1 VEVNQID
8 VLKNL
13 SVVIPT
19 FRRPEFIERAIR
31 YWIQLPVK
39 VFIVDG
45 SDESMY
51 RSGKLIPN
59 TEIFYLHIPQG
70 QKSVNENFHERWM
83 IAASLPESTYSVI
96 CADDDFLSPSALV
109 EVICLMNMN
118 PEISAVV
125 GHTVYYRNQESKDT
139 IWSFEKKRRYSLAAS
154 QLNIEDRIF
163 GSDLRLMY
171 AVMRTSKFK
180 RIFHLAHE
188 KVYSH
193 PHVAEFL
200 VFELARM
207 FCQTLTVN
215 YVLSFRRSFQTS
227 LPNFWATHELSF
239 ADWWK
244 SSNNKP
250 EVASVRNTLRNA
262 IKECDPVAS
271 RLKISR
277 LTKKFPTSSWLYPR
291 RNLSK
296 FSVILDLITKIIQKA
311 PRSLYQICRQIVPA
325 SIRTIL
331 DSRREMSSTQGGPR
345 LGVESGTLSQ
355 FIMSLRKSK
364 ILFDTTDFQRVQEA
378 SSVEI

>member
-1 VEVNQID
+1 MEINQID
-8 VLKNL
+8 ALKNL

-19 FRRPEFIERAIR
+19 FRRPEFIERAIQ
-31 YWIQLPVK
+31 YWNQLPVK

-59 TEIFYLHIPQG
+59 TEIFYLHVPQG

-83 IAASLPESTYSVI
+83 IAASLPETTYSVM

-154 QLNIEDRIF
+154 HSTIEDRIF

-207 FCQTLTVN
+207 FCQTVTIN
-215 YVLSFRRSFQTS
+215 HVLSFRRSFQTS
-227 LPNFWATHELSF
+227 LPDFWATHELSF

-250 EVASVRNTLRNA
+250 EVALVRNTLRNG
-262 IKECDPVAS
+262 ITECDVVAS
-271 RLKISR
+271 RLKIRR
-277 LTKKFPTSSWLYPR
+277 LTKKFPTSSWLYPK

-296 FSVILDLITKIIQKA
+296 FSVILELILRIIQKV
-311 PRSLYQICRQIVPA
+311 PRPLYQICRQIVPS
-325 SIRTIL
+325 SIRFTL
-331 DSRREMSSTQGGPR
+331 ESRREMSSTQGGPR

-355 FIMSLRKSK
+355 FSMSLRKNK
-364 ILFDTTDFQRVQEA
+364 ILVDDRDFQRVQEA
-378 SSVEI
+378 ISFDI